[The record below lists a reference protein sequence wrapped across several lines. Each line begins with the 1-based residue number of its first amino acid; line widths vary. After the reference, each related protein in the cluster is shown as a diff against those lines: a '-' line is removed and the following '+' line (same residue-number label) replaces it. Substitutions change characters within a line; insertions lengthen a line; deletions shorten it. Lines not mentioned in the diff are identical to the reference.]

1 MSDSINKEC
10 SDKQFAECNVYNFGG
25 LCCCNC
31 MRQVKVLKHPGN
43 NGFGKGNVSSI
54 LGYGCQITF
63 NGEMIFK
70 SDKHGICELYIK
82 A

>member
-1 MSDSINKEC
+1 
-10 SDKQFAECNVYNFGG
+10 
-25 LCCCNC
+25 
-31 MRQVKVLKHPGN
+31 MRQVKILKHPGN
-43 NGFGKGNVSSI
+43 DGFGKGNVSSI